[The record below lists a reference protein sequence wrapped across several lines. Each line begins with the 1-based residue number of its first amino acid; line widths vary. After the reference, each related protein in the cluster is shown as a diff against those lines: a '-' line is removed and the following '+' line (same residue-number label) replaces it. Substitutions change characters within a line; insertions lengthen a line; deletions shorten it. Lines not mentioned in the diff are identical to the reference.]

1 MQSAVWGPSM
11 WGFLH
16 DWSFAVAARAPPD
29 APIPVS
35 AVRLM
40 TALSGVLPCTY
51 CRHSYDIFLG
61 SLGPLELVKA
71 RDFPRF
77 VYDLHELVNDKLDMQ
92 HFKGVMRRGRRITF
106 DTLVTR
112 QQLKRGCDAGGGITA
127 AVVLHLLFVL
137 AYNYPEDD
145 DAAPLPQQQPGRD
158 TRPPHVRRQYYREWF
173 SVLPAA
179 LRDAGGGG
187 VLPDAL
193 EAVWVASCSAPTAP
207 VCDALR
213 AKLPDTAVRLILGLQ
228 PEFATQHPSRAAV
241 FALVTLMRGLVHAET
256 TQCLDSMQAFA
267 AESVALARHFGAAAV

>member
-1 MQSAVWGPSM
+1 M

-16 DWSFAVAARAPPD
+16 DWSFAVAAQHPQAAPVPS
-29 APIPVS
+29 S

-61 SLGPLELVKA
+61 SLGPLELLRA
-71 RDFPRF
+71 ADFPRF
-77 VYDLHELVNDKLDMQ
+77 VYNLHELVNDKLDMQ

-106 DTLVTR
+106 DTLATR
-112 QQLKRGCDAGGGITA
+112 QKLKHDSGDGKPHGGT
-127 AVVLHLLFVL
+127 VLDLLFVL
-137 AYNYPEDD
+137 AFNYPEDD
-145 DAAPLPQQQPGRD
+145 DAPAAAAAPGRD
-158 TRPPHVRRQYYREWF
+158 LRPPHVRRQYYREWF

-187 VLPDAL
+187 ILPDAL

-213 AKLPDTAVRLILGLQ
+213 AKLPDTAVKLILGLQ
-228 PEFATQHPSRAAV
+228 SEFAGAPRGPSRAAV
-241 FALVTLMRGLVHAET
+241 FALVTLMRALVHSDT
-256 TQCLDSMQAFA
+256 TRCLDSLQAFA
-267 AESVALARHFGAAAV
+267 AESKSLVRRFGAAAV